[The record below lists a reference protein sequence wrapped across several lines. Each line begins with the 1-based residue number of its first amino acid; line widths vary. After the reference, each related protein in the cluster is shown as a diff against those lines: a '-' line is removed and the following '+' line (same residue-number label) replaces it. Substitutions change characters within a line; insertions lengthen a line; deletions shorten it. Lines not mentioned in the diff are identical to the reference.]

1 MLLCRVV
8 VETTLGFMVTH
19 LRDTQSPKAN
29 KSRRKKKEGEPEQ
42 DFMLIWDDDHVK
54 KFVGDRADC
63 VW

>member
-1 MLLCRVV
+1 
-8 VETTLGFMVTH
+8 MVTH